1 MLYVVSIIY
10 CLWAFYA
17 GYQFLSGRSLW
28 LDDDAILNRVVKL
41 AASVAVG
48 YVIGAFYLIYLIW
61 KLITHRS
68 F

>member
-1 MLYVVSIIY
+1 MLYVVSILY

-17 GYQFLSGRSLW
+17 GCQFLSGRSLW

-61 KLITHRS
+61 KLITHLS

>member
-1 MLYVVSIIY
+1 MLYVVSILY

-17 GYQFLSGRSLW
+17 GYKFLSGRSLW

-48 YVIGAFYLIYLIW
+48 YVIGAFYLIYRIW

>member
-1 MLYVVSIIY
+1 MLYVVSILY

-48 YVIGAFYLIYLIW
+48 YVIGAFYMI
-61 KLITHRS
+61 
-68 F
+68 